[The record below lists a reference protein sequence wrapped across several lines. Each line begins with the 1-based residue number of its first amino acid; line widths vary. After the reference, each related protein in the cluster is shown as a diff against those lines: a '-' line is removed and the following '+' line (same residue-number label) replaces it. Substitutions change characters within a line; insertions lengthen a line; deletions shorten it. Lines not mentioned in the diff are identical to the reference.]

1 MDRSD
6 RKMTVLDGVAQVNTK
21 EVIHLCSLV
30 YSSIPGRC
38 VLVHLI
44 HGGGDSRT
52 VDPKDHTPIAV
63 LNELVGGPQ
72 QVIHD
77 QPAVTVSVVG
87 VVAMSEVLDECL
99 G

>member
-1 MDRSD
+1 
-6 RKMTVLDGVAQVNTK
+6 MTVLDELAQVTTNQVT
-21 EVIHLCSLV
+21 HLCSLV
-30 YSSIPGRC
+30 YSSVPGRR

-72 QVIHD
+72 QVIHN
-77 QPAVTVSVVG
+77 QPAVTVSIVSA
-87 VVAMSEVLDECL
+87 VAMSEVLDECL